1 MPLLFSI
8 RSIGWQRKF
17 NIMIRITEPLRDPIT
32 MKVELELSQPRI
44 LDFLAK
50 KGYKVEAYYLELEAQ
65 DEMLISEPRISEWTF
80 TATKGD
86 EKPSEENI
94 YIKVFKREIKSLLN
108 NI

>member
-8 RSIGWQRKF
+8 RSIGWLKRF
-17 NIMIRITEPLRDPIT
+17 NIMIRIGERLIDIT

-50 KGYKVEAYYLELEAQ
+50 KGYKVEAYHLELEAQ
-65 DEMLISEPRISEWTF
+65 EEMLVSEPRISEWTF

-94 YIKVFKREIKSLLN
+94 YIKVFKREIKALLN
-108 NI
+108 SI